1 MEKIITS
8 DKTSEYFGKKSDKK
22 IVLIGGCFDILH
34 IGHIRFLK
42 EAKSLGD
49 ILIVL
54 LESDGNIKKIKGKDR
69 PINSQK
75 VRAEILEALRDVDFV
90 ILLPEIMTDKDYD
103 DLVKKIKPDFIA
115 VTKGDSGLPN
125 KKRSAETVGA
135 KVVEVIDLM
144 ADYSTNKIIK
154 SLI

>member
-1 MEKIITS
+1 ME
-8 DKTSEYFGKKSDKK
+8 KK
-22 IVLIGGCFDILH
+22 IVLVGGCFDILH

-42 EAKSLGD
+42 EAKKLGD
-49 ILIVL
+49 TLIVL
-54 LESDGNIKKIKGKDR
+54 LESDQNIKKMKGGGR
-69 PINSQK
+69 PVNSQK
-75 VRAEILEALRDVDFV
+75 FRAEILEALRDVDSV
-90 ILLPEIMTDKDYD
+90 ILLPEIMTDKAYD

-115 VTKGDSGLPN
+115 VTKGDQGLQN

-144 ADYSTNKIIK
+144 VDYSTNKIIK

>member
-1 MEKIITS
+1 ME
-8 DKTSEYFGKKSDKK
+8 KK
-22 IVLIGGCFDILH
+22 IVLVGGCFDILH

-42 EAKSLGD
+42 EAKKLGD
-49 ILIVL
+49 TLIVL
-54 LESDGNIKKIKGKDR
+54 LESDQNIKKMKGGGR
-69 PINSQK
+69 PVNSQK
-75 VRAEILEALRDVDFV
+75 FRAEILEALRDVDSV

-115 VTKGDSGLPN
+115 VTKGDQGLQN

-144 ADYSTNKIIK
+144 VDYSTNKIIK